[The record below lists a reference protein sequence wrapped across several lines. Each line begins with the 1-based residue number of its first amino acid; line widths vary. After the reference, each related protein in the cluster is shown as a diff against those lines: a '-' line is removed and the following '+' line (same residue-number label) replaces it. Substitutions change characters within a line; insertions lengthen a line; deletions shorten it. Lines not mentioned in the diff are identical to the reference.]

1 MNEKLSIIV
10 PCRNEV
16 EYIDAFMTSILSQE
30 VPEEIDELEVLIV
43 DGMSEDGTTEKILEF
58 IRKDSRIVLIENP
71 CKTTSKGLNLALM
84 QASGI
89 YIVRMDVHT
98 EYAPDYIKMC
108 LKELLRTGA
117 DNVGGAARVKAEGY
131 VQAAIGLAY
140 KSKFSTGGAKFHNE
154 HHEGYVDTVPYG
166 CWHKH
171 TLARMGY
178 FDEELI
184 RNQDDE
190 LNLRIIRNGGKIFQS
205 NSIRSWY
212 YPRNSIIALFNQYQ
226 QYGYWKVRIMQKHRT
241 SAAGRHLVP
250 AIFTLALLVTAFLTV
265 IDCAC
270 APILIGLTAIYL
282 GSSLIASILSCN
294 VLGKIKYLP
303 IMPIIF
309 AAYHFGYALGFL
321 IGLAD
326 FGLFSGRSGQYFTEL
341 TRTVRKTSRN

>member
-1 MNEKLSIIV
+1 MNDKLTIIV

-30 VPEEIDELEVLIV
+30 IPEQVNELEVLIV
-43 DGMSEDGTTEKILEF
+43 DGMSNDGTTEKIREF
-58 IRKDSRIVLIENP
+58 VRKDSRVTLIENP
-71 CKTTSKGLNLALM
+71 CKTTSKALNLALM
-84 QASGI
+84 KATGDF
-89 YIVRMDVHT
+89 IVRMDVHT

-117 DNVGGAARVKAEGY
+117 DNVGGAARVKAVGY
-131 VQAAIGLAY
+131 VQVAIGLAY
-140 KSKFSTGGAKFHNE
+140 KSRFGTGGAKFHNE
-154 HHEGYVDTVPYG
+154 HHQGFVDTVPYG
-166 CWHKH
+166 CWYKH

-190 LNLRIIRNGGKIFQS
+190 LNLRIIRNGGKVFQS

-212 YPRNSIIALFNQYQ
+212 YPRSSILSLFSQYR
-226 QYGYWKVRIMQKHRT
+226 QYGYWKVRIMQKHKT
-241 SAAGRHLVP
+241 PAAGRHLVP
-250 AIFTLALLVTAFLTV
+250 AIFTLALLISAFLSIV
-265 IDCAC
+265 DNAF
-270 APILIGLTAIYL
+270 APVLIGLGALYL
-282 GSSLIASILSCN
+282 GSSLIASILICN
-294 VLGKIKYLP
+294 VLSKIKYLP

-326 FGLFSGRSGQYFTEL
+326 FGLFSGRSGHYFTGL